1 MRRNRRGVLLAIAGK
16 ELPRTLPQRFLRN
29 RRGLRRHLVDRRRGY
44 RHQIGRGASFRRRV
58 GVDGGPRVRP
68 SQAPLRAEPHG
79 ADQPDTLLTPRR
91 AGAQPGTPVLPL
103 ARIHPSA
110 WKDYSPKYTVT
121 SRTGRDAFATMHGTG
136 TKSF

>member
-1 MRRNRRGVLLAIAGK
+1 MRRNRRGVLLGIAGK

-29 RRGLRRHLVDRRRGY
+29 RRGLRRQLVDRRRGY

-68 SQAPLRAEPHG
+68 SRAPLRAEPHG

-91 AGAQPGTPVLPL
+91 AGVPGWAPALPL
-103 ARIHPSA
+103 ALIP
-110 WKDYSPKYTVT
+110 PT
-121 SRTGRDAFATMHGTG
+121 S
-136 TKSF
+136 